1 MKILDKVE
9 LVVRLKERIEEAK
22 QQNRDLAEQLQKLL
36 DNILHSQNLKAV

>member
-22 QQNRDLAEQLQKLL
+22 KQNRDLAEQLQKLL
-36 DNILHSQNLKAV
+36 DNILRSQNLKAV

>member
-36 DNILHSQNLKAV
+36 DNILRSQNLKAV

>member
-22 QQNRDLAEQLQKLL
+22 KSNQAAARELQKLL
-36 DNILHSQNLKAV
+36 ETILTSQTYKAV